1 MKFILT
7 AIALLTTVASITTAQ
22 TEKVKAYLKMVSLG
36 NVEVVKIQLP
46 DLLAEYPDDPGV
58 LLLHAKV
65 LNDPELSLKKHL
77 EIIKNHSESQWA
89 DEAYL
94 YVIQYYAAKGDTT
107 KAQYELDNFRKK
119 YGASELLG
127 AATDAV
133 RISELLNCDE
143 TRPTDVSAAQAI
155 AANLNKPEEAPKPQ
169 DPKPIDVSPSSPV
182 LKNPYSESKEETEK
196 PDVVDEAP
204 VAEDYPEDEDFEE
217 EIDGDSYGLQVGIY
231 SSWDAAKA
239 EKERYRKY
247 RMRSVIRRKEVDGN
261 IMYAVVI
268 GNYETKERAESSKQI
283 VKELCNCNPIV
294 FKK

>member
-7 AIALLTTVASITTAQ
+7 AIALFATVASITAAQ

-65 LNDPELSLKKHL
+65 LNDPELSLKKHI
-77 EIIKNHSESQWA
+77 EIIKNHSESQWT

-119 YGASELLG
+119 YGASELLA

-133 RISELLNCDE
+133 RISELLNCND
-143 TRPTDVSAAQAI
+143 TKPTDISAAQAI
-155 AANLNKPEEAPKPQ
+155 AANFNNPEEAPKPQ
-169 DPKPIDVSPSSPV
+169 EPKPVDSSPGTPV
-182 LKNPYSESKEETEK
+182 LKNPYTETEK
-196 PDVVDEAP
+196 KSEKPEVVDEAP
-204 VAEDYPEDEDFEE
+204 VAEDYPEDEDFDEE
-217 EIDGDSYGLQVGIY
+217 VDGESYGLQVGIY